1 MGYVLALA
9 AEILQQTEGTELYQD
24 VIDGLNAIYDLAEKS
39 AQSAGAEAQKFADAY
54 KDDQLIYLMGSGA
67 SAKVAYSTSMFLFSE
82 MQWIDSAAY
91 NTGEYFH
98 GPFEL
103 TEDGKPYL
111 LFMSEGATRPMDARA
126 LTFMQRFNSKV
137 TVIDSK
143 DYGLA
148 GAVSSK
154 VLGYFNPF
162 IHTAVMRVYA
172 EKIAEARK
180 HPLTMRR
187 YMWKIEY

>member
-1 MGYVLALA
+1 MKRIAVLTSGGDAPGMNA
-9 AEILQQTEGTELYQD
+9 AARAG
-24 VIDGLNAIYDLAEKS
+24 GLNAIYELAEKS

-91 NTGEYFH
+91 NSGEYFH

-143 DYGLA
+143 DYALA
-148 GAVSSK
+148 GVVSSK

>member
-1 MGYVLALA
+1 
-9 AEILQQTEGTELYQD
+9 
-24 VIDGLNAIYDLAEKS
+24 
-39 AQSAGAEAQKFADAY
+39 
-54 KDDQLIYLMGSGA
+54 
-67 SAKVAYSTSMFLFSE
+67 
-82 MQWIDSAAY
+82 
-91 NTGEYFH
+91 
-98 GPFEL
+98 
-103 TEDGKPYL
+103 
-111 LFMSEGATRPMDARA
+111 MDARA

-143 DYGLA
+143 DYGLS